1 MGMDTTNRRGW
12 WRDPETLIDLHAY
25 GGILLAGAGLAMI
38 YVPAALVAV
47 GAALFYLAVRR
58 P

>member
-1 MGMDTTNRRGW
+1 MEKRKTW
-12 WRDPETLIDLHAY
+12 WQDPETLQDLHAY
-25 GGILLAGAGLAMI
+25 GGILLAGAGLALI
-38 YVPAALVAV
+38 YIPAALVAV

>member
-1 MGMDTTNRRGW
+1 MEKRKTW
-12 WRDPETLIDLHAY
+12 WQDPETLQDLHAY
-25 GGILLAGAGLAMI
+25 GGILLAGAGLALI

>member
-1 MGMDTTNRRGW
+1 MDNRRTW

-25 GGILLAGAGLAMI
+25 GGIALAGAGLALI